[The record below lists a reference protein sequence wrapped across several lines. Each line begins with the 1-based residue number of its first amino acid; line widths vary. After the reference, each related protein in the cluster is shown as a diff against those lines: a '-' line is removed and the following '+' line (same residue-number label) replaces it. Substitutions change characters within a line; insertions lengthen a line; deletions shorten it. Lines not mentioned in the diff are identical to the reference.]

1 MRVFIVRH
9 GESETNRDGLWT
21 GCLDVALTQK
31 GREDAALARGLLSYV
46 KFDKIYSSDLQ
57 RAKCTAEIA
66 IPGCRYETSALLR
79 EINVGDI
86 AGKPLHVVKDSE
98 GKLLNKDGYACFGGE
113 SRAEFCDRVKFFMR
127 ELEGLDCQNVVVFA
141 HAGVLRT
148 FLEVVLNTKVP
159 GAHICCRNCTVAIFE
174 YDAQDWKLHSW
185 INLS

>member
-1 MRVFIVRH
+1 MKVFVVRH

-21 GCLDVALTQK
+21 GWMDVALTQK
-31 GREDAALARGLLSYV
+31 GREDAALARNLLSLV
-46 KFDKIYSSDLQ
+46 KFDKIYASDLQ

-86 AGKPLHVVKDSE
+86 AGKPLHVVKDCE
-98 GKLLNKDGYACFGGE
+98 GKPLNKDGYACFGGE
-113 SRAEFCDRVKFFMR
+113 TRAELRGRVKAFMQ
-127 ELEGLDCQNVVVFA
+127 ELEVLECQNVAVFA
-141 HAGVLRT
+141 HAGVLKT
-148 FLEVVLNTKVP
+148 FLDVVLDVTVP

-174 YDAQDWKLHSW
+174 YDAQGWKLHSW